1 MTLAQFALG
10 CTIVAWAMV
19 FLRLERR
26 FAFALFVTLS
36 LLGAAFVLFG
46 SLGYAWESAPPP
58 EALHRTL
65 LLHGSLILG
74 AQLIGFMR
82 LGARSSQAERAAPPT
97 RL

>member
-1 MTLAQFALG
+1 MTLVQFAIG

-26 FAFALFVTLS
+26 FALALFVMLS
-36 LLGAAFVLFG
+36 LVGAVFVLFG

-58 EALHRTL
+58 DAMHRTL
-65 LLHGSLILG
+65 LLHGSLILA

-82 LGARSSQAERAAPPT
+82 LGARSSRAERSSPPT